1 MIKLT
6 LLAVGE
12 PKVIKTK
19 FGDKQKSYV
28 KAQEFPD
35 KFLNYWLGEGTKDW
49 SVGKVVEVESVDKRD
64 YTATDG
70 TLKTSY
76 EIKLP
81 RSGFGEILKR
91 IETLENDVTKLK
103 LHVDALN
110 RDNEHKP
117 PYPDYQ
123 GGTAFDLP
131 AEGEEE
137 VPF

>member
-1 MIKLT
+1 MTSKLT
-6 LLAVGE
+6 ITAIGE
-12 PKVIKTK
+12 PKVVKTK
-19 FGDKQKSYV
+19 FGDKQKSYI
-28 KAQEFPD
+28 KATEYPD

-49 SVGKVVEVESVDKRD
+49 AIGKVVEVESVDKRD

-81 RSGFGEILKR
+81 RSGFGELIKR

-110 RDNEHKP
+110 RDNEHKV
-117 PYPDYQ
+117 PYPEYQ
-123 GGTAFDLP
+123 GDADFDKP
-131 AEGEEE
+131 SAGDEP
-137 VPF
+137 PF